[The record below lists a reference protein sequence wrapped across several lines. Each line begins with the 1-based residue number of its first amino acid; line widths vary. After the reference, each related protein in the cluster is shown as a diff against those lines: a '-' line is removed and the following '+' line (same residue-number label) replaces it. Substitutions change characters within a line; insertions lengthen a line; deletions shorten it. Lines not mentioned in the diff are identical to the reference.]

1 MTKNLLLEIGLEE
14 IPAHIV
20 APSRLQLVERMKQ
33 FLDDN
38 RLSYG
43 EILPFSTPRR
53 LAVIIKDLS
62 EKQVDVEES
71 AKGPAKKIALDA
83 QGNWSKAAMG
93 FVRGQQLTVEDIYF
107 KEING
112 IEYVHVDK
120 FIEGLPAKTILTDLD
135 KVITSMTFPVSM
147 NWANHHFN
155 YIRPIHWITAML
167 DDEIIPFTVLD
178 IETSN
183 TSRGHRFLG
192 KDVTFET
199 ALDYE
204 QVLEKVFVI
213 ADSDKRQHMIVSQI
227 DAIAKEHDW
236 TVSIVPN
243 LLEEIN
249 NLVEYPTAFYGKY
262 NPVYLE
268 IPEEILITS
277 MRDHQR
283 YVDVA
288 DYSGNLLPYFISV
301 RNGNAEFI
309 DNVIRGNEKV
319 LTARLEDALFFYKED
334 KTLTIET
341 CVEQL
346 KQVTFHE
353 KIGSVYEKMQRV
365 RSFARTIG
373 KTVGLTNEEQISL
386 DRAAEI
392 YKFDLVTN
400 VVGEFPELQ
409 GVMGEKYALLQGETP
424 AVATAIREHYLPIS
438 SDGDLP
444 KSSIGA
450 VLALADKLES
460 MMSFFAIGKVPTGS
474 NDPFALR
481 RQAYG
486 LVRIV
491 TNENWFFPMNTLRED
506 ILNTLSSDSDSLLSG
521 YEKSGLELVDFIK
534 ARLQQVMRNEKIRYD
549 IIEAVL
555 NSDQENLVD
564 MLKAGR
570 ELEKHITQQ
579 SFKPTIES
587 LTRVLNLAK
596 KNKEKINLVNRKID
610 KTLFEKDSEINL
622 ANQVEKI
629 SAVFGT
635 LETEEKFR
643 ELKSLQPHIDA
654 FFDENMVMTDNEAI
668 RNNRL
673 SLLSQIALLT
683 LSFASIDKLVVK

>member
-610 KTLFEKDSEINL
+610 KTLFETDSEINL

>member
-33 FLDDN
+33 FLDEN

-62 EKQVDVEES
+62 EKQVDIEES

-93 FVRGQQLTVEDIYF
+93 FVRGQKLMVEDIYF

-120 FIEGLPAKTILTDLD
+120 FIEGLPTKTILTDLD

-213 ADSDKRQHMIVSQI
+213 ADSDKRQHMIVSQV

-236 TVSIVPN
+236 AVSIVPN

-262 NPVYLE
+262 NPAYLE

-288 DYSGNLLPYFISV
+288 DHTGNLLPYFISV

-309 DNVIRGNEKV
+309 DNVVRGNEKV

-334 KTLTIET
+334 KKLSIDT

-373 KTVGLTNEEQISL
+373 KTVGLTNEEQVSL

-491 TNENWFFPMNTLRED
+491 TNENWFFPMNTLRKD
-506 ILNTLSSDSDSLLSG
+506 ILNTLSSDSNSLLSG
-521 YEKSGLELVDFIK
+521 YEKSSSELVGFIK
-534 ARLQQVMRNEKIRYD
+534 ARLQQFMRNEKIRYD
-549 IIEAVL
+549 IIEATL

-570 ELEKHITQQ
+570 ELEKQIAEQ

-587 LTRVLNLAK
+587 LTRVLNLTK
-596 KNKEKINLVNRKID
+596 KNKEKIDLVNQKVD
-610 KTLFEKDSEINL
+610 KTLFETDSEINL
-622 ANQVEKI
+622 ANQIEKI
-629 SAVFGT
+629 NAVFGT
-635 LETEEKFR
+635 LETEEKFK

-654 FFDENMVMTDNEAI
+654 FFGENMVMTDNEAV

>member
-20 APSRLQLVERMKQ
+20 SPSSQQLVQKMKQ

-43 EILPFSTPRR
+43 EVLAFSTPRR
-53 LAVIIKDLS
+53 LAVMVKDLS
-62 EKQVDVEES
+62 DRQVDVEES
-71 AKGPAKKIALDA
+71 VKGPAKKIALDA
-83 QGNWSKAAMG
+83 EGNWSKAAMG
-93 FVRGQQLTVEDIYF
+93 FVRGQKLSVEEIYF

-120 FIEGLPAKTILTDLD
+120 FIEGQAAKSILTHLD
-135 KVITSMTFPVSM
+135 KVITAMTFPVSM
-147 NWANHHFN
+147 NWADYHFN

-167 DDEIIPFTVLD
+167 DEEVIPFSLLD
-178 IETSN
+178 IHTSN

-192 KDVTFET
+192 KQVTFST

-204 QVLEKVFVI
+204 NDLEKEFVI
-213 ADSDKRQHMIVSQI
+213 ADSNKRQNMIISQI
-227 DAIAKEHDW
+227 EDISKEHNW
-236 TVSIVPN
+236 NVSINPD

-262 NPVYLE
+262 NPTYLE

-288 DYSGNLLPYFISV
+288 DHSGNLLPYFISV

-309 DNVIRGNEKV
+309 ENVVRGNEKV
-319 LTARLEDALFFYKED
+319 LTARLEDGLFFYEED
-334 KTLTIET
+334 KKRTIEK

-353 KIGSVYEKMQRV
+353 KIGSVYEKIQRV
-365 RSFARTIG
+365 RSFAATIG
-373 KTVGLTNEEQISL
+373 TSVGLTDDEMIGLN
-386 DRAAEI
+386 RAAEI

-409 GVMGEKYALLQGETP
+409 GIMGEKYALLQGESP

-438 SDGDLP
+438 SDGELP

-460 MMSFFAIGKVPTGS
+460 MMSFFAIGKIPTGS

-486 LVRIV
+486 LVRIIEK
-491 TNENWFFPMNTLRED
+491 ENWFFPIDTLRKD
-506 ILNTLSSDSDSLLSG
+506 ILSTLTADSKELLPG
-521 YEKSGLELVDFIK
+521 YEKTGSELVDFIK
-534 ARLQQVMRNEKIRYD
+534 ARLQQFMRNEKIRYD
-549 IIEAVL
+549 IIDAAL
-555 NSDQENLVD
+555 HSNQENLID
-564 MLKAGR
+564 ILETSR
-570 ELEKHITQQ
+570 TLEKHLTDS

-587 LTRVLNLAK
+587 LTRVLNLAR
-596 KNKEKINLVNRKID
+596 KNNKVIDFIDHKINVS
-610 KTLFEKDSEINL
+610 LFETDSEANL

-629 SAVFGT
+629 QASFNE
-635 LETEEKFR
+635 LETEGKFK
-643 ELKSLQPHIDA
+643 ELESLQPFIDD
-654 FFDENMVMTDNEAI
+654 FFDENMVMTGNESI

-673 SLLSQIALLT
+673 SLLMQIARLT
-683 LSFASIDKLVVK
+683 LSFAFF